1 MLINEKKIIKTVHN
15 GYGVCKNNKETNKQT
30 LKILLK
36 IFLPDIHLRKKRTFS
51 LSDDP
56 QLMVSFHLASP
67 SV

>member
-36 IFLPDIHLRKKRTFS
+36 IFLPDIHL
-51 LSDDP
+51 
-56 QLMVSFHLASP
+56 
-67 SV
+67 